1 MHARRPDFIPE
12 PDIRPDPGALP
23 DAVVPNRDGEAPA
36 PTPADGVADTPLD
49 TSAVGAVDT
58 PSPRRDP
65 RWPVAALLAG
75 LAVNGLWV
83 ALLLWL
89 LGRWI
94 GVV

>member
-12 PDIRPDPGALP
+12 RQPVLDLRTMPEAL
-23 DAVVPNRDGEAPA
+23 VPKRDEPAPA
-36 PTPADGVADTPLD
+36 PAAAPADAAKPKR
-49 TSAVGAVDT
+49 S
-58 PSPRRDP
+58 S
-65 RWPVAALLAG
+65 RWPAAALVAA

>member
-12 PDIRPDPGALP
+12 ADVAPDPGTPPEPAVP
-23 DAVVPNRDGEAPA
+23 KRDDAPVPAGDAPA
-36 PTPADGVADTPLD
+36 PAR
-49 TSAVGAVDT
+49 
-58 PSPRRDP
+58 RRDP
-65 RWPVAALLAG
+65 RWPVAALIGA

>member
-12 PDIRPDPGALP
+12 RDMAPDPRTLP
-23 DAVVPNRDGEAPA
+23 DAIVPSWDDAPA
-36 PTPADGVADTPLD
+36 SDAPVVAT
-49 TSAVGAVDT
+49 
-58 PSPRRDP
+58 PRRDP
-65 RWPVAALLAG
+65 RWPVAALLAA

>member
-1 MHARRPDFIPE
+1 MHARRPEFIPE
-12 PDIRPDPGALP
+12 PDMAPDPGTLP
-23 DAVVPNRDGEAPA
+23 ETTVPKRDDAPA
-36 PTPADGVADTPLD
+36 PGDGAAADPAR
-49 TSAVGAVDT
+49 
-58 PSPRRDP
+58 RRDP
-65 RWPVAALLAG
+65 RWPVAALLGA

>member
-1 MHARRPDFIPE
+1 MHARRPEFIPE
-12 PDIRPDPGALP
+12 PDILSDPGTLAEEAVSKRDD
-23 DAVVPNRDGEAPA
+23 DAPAAGAPA
-36 PTPADGVADTPLD
+36 PAR
-49 TSAVGAVDT
+49 
-58 PSPRRDP
+58 RRDP
-65 RWPVAALLAG
+65 RWPVAALLGA

>member
-12 PDIRPDPGALP
+12 TDVMPDPGTLP
-23 DAVVPNRDGEAPA
+23 EATVPKRDDASAPIDNAAAA
-36 PTPADGVADTPLD
+36 PVR
-49 TSAVGAVDT
+49 
-58 PSPRRDP
+58 RRDP
-65 RWPVAALLAG
+65 RWPVAALLGA

>member
-12 PDIRPDPGALP
+12 PDMVPDPGTLSEP
-23 DAVVPNRDGEAPA
+23 IVPKRDDAPA
-36 PTPADGVADTPLD
+36 AVEVTAV
-49 TSAVGAVDT
+49 SA
-58 PSPRRDP
+58 PRRDP
-65 RWPVAALLAG
+65 RWPVAALLGA

-89 LGRWI
+89 LGRLI

>member
-1 MHARRPDFIPE
+1 MHVRRPSFIPE
-12 PDIRPDPGALP
+12 PDILPDPGTLP
-23 DAVVPNRDGEAPA
+23 EAAVPKRDDAPADGAPA
-36 PTPADGVADTPLD
+36 PAR
-49 TSAVGAVDT
+49 
-58 PSPRRDP
+58 RRDP
-65 RWPVAALLAG
+65 RWPAVALLAA

>member
-12 PDIRPDPGALP
+12 PDVTSDPGTLP
-23 DAVVPNRDGEAPA
+23 EETVPKRDDVPVADDGGAAPA
-36 PTPADGVADTPLD
+36 P
-49 TSAVGAVDT
+49 
-58 PSPRRDP
+58 RRDL
-65 RWPVAALLAG
+65 RWPMAALLAA

>member
-1 MHARRPDFIPE
+1 MHARRPEFIPE
-12 PDIRPDPGALP
+12 PDVMPDPGTLP
-23 DAVVPNRDGEAPA
+23 DAAVPKRDDASEPSDGATVAPA
-36 PTPADGVADTPLD
+36 
-49 TSAVGAVDT
+49 
-58 PSPRRDP
+58 RRDP
-65 RWPVAALLAG
+65 RWPVAALLGA

>member
-12 PDIRPDPGALP
+12 PDTVPDPGTLP
-23 DAVVPNRDGEAPA
+23 EATVPKRDDAPA
-36 PTPADGVADTPLD
+36 PRDGGTADPAR
-49 TSAVGAVDT
+49 
-58 PSPRRDP
+58 RRDP
-65 RWPVAALLAG
+65 RWPVAALLGA
-75 LAVNGLWV
+75 LTVNGLWV

>member
-1 MHARRPDFIPE
+1 MHLRRPEFIPE
-12 PDIRPDPGALP
+12 PDIKPDPGTLP
-23 DAVVPNRDGEAPA
+23 EAAVPKRDDAPA
-36 PTPADGVADTPLD
+36 PADGA
-49 TSAVGAVDT
+49 SAPT
-58 PSPRRDP
+58 RRRDP
-65 RWPVAALLAG
+65 RWPVAALIAA